1 MAGTSP
7 TATGR
12 CLNKGALVAN
22 PVCRFTS
29 SLIPSNRSRLS
40 PALGRVR
47 AAVSASGVHLDGAR
61 QGSNTNTS
69 RGRII
74 KEPVVNEHL
83 LQPSRGCRAPVI
95 WAPGL
100 SECRCTD
107 PRAPGVLQSSPSIAP
122 PGCSGG
128 AAGPPAPPQP
138 LHGGRDIKQPGGC
151 RFSAIFL
158 LRGSAARQELR
169 KRDAGAAGS
178 VLPRASLLASPTC
191 VF

>member
-1 MAGTSP
+1 MLWKDSQTLLLISPGAGTQRHPGAAPCHRHPRMEPDHKDSTGEAPKCPRPVAGTSP
-7 TATGR
+7 AATGR

-40 PALGRVR
+40 PVLGRVR
-47 AAVSASGVHLDGAR
+47 AAVSESGVHLDGAR

-69 RGRII
+69 HGRII

-107 PRAPGVLQSSPSIAP
+107 PRAPGILQSSPSIAP

-128 AAGPPAPPQP
+128 AARPSAPPQP
-138 LHGGRDIKQPGGC
+138 LHG
-151 RFSAIFL
+151 
-158 LRGSAARQELR
+158 
-169 KRDAGAAGS
+169 
-178 VLPRASLLASPTC
+178 
-191 VF
+191 